1 MPLRFI
7 AALAVCLSAL
17 AACASPEQQDPA
29 SPAYLYPAGI
39 RLVLNQPF
47 EIAADSATA
56 RFQSGRIV
64 APNTVRTAEPYCI
77 LEVDSID
84 AKPQRI
90 EPDTFVVTK
99 VLRSV
104 PEVDAVAGFF
114 IRNAYADDETPSLRF
129 FKTVFLLHSDRQPG
143 VRSLTC
149 QHHQYAAGTGRPR
162 HLTLPEIRQALG
174 PWFSL
179 QLPGEA
185 SPH

>member
-1 MPLRFI
+1 M
-7 AALAVCLSAL
+7 AALVVFLSAL
-17 AACASPEQQDPA
+17 AACASPDRHDPA

-39 RLVLNQPF
+39 RLVLNRPV

-64 APNTVRTAEPYCI
+64 TPDTVRTAEPYCI
-77 LEVDSID
+77 LEVDRVD
-84 AKPQRI
+84 ARPRRI
-90 EPDTFVVTK
+90 VPDTFAVAK
-99 VLRSV
+99 VLRSA
-104 PEVDAVAGFF
+104 PEVDVGAGLF
-114 IRNAYADDETPSLRF
+114 IRSAYADDETPSLRF

-162 HLTLPEIRQALG
+162 HLTLPEIHQALG